1 MGLAMAEPQV
11 IPNLYPQ
18 DNLKPDQQL
27 RCWLA
32 AYTRAR
38 HESVVVRQFQQKGL
52 DTLLPTYRRLS
63 RWSDRIRR
71 SNMPLFPGYV
81 FVRVDDRER
90 QRVLQT
96 AGVVSIVCC
105 GGRPVPLSE
114 ADVEKLRLCTAN
126 PSAVE
131 PHPYLRIGQRVRVK
145 HGPFQ
150 GWEGVLVE
158 KKNSTRLVIS
168 VEQIMKSV
176 SIDLNGAD
184 VEPLGWTSAVTS

>member
-1 MGLAMAEPQV
+1 MGLAMAEPRAILNV
-11 IPNLYPQ
+11 CSKG
-18 DNLKPDQQL
+18 NLKQDQSS

-32 AYTRAR
+32 AYTRSR
-38 HESVVVRQFQQKGL
+38 HESVVVRQLEQKGL

-71 SNMPLFPGYV
+71 TNTPLFPGYV
-81 FVRVDDRER
+81 FVRVTERER
-90 QRVLQT
+90 HGILQT

-105 GGRPVPLSE
+105 GGTPVPLSQ
-114 ADVEKLRLCTAN
+114 DDIEKLRFCTAN

-131 PHPYLRIGQRVRVK
+131 PHPYLRVGQRVRVK

-158 KKNSTRLVIS
+158 KKNSTRLVIT
-168 VEQIMKSV
+168 VDQIMKSV

-184 VEPLGWTSAVTS
+184 VEPLG